1 MIYITSEDYI
11 ELELM
16 SRCNAYIASPSTFNW
31 WGIYLNKNLE
41 KKIFVYW
48 KQDSNYRKD
57 FYKKYEFFGI
67 DSIKSNIIENFNNK
81 INNNIYNNNNSN
93 INNNSNNKLTSNF
106 TCVSGFWNVNNKH
119 GNKFNDWFKNTL
131 AINCPYVFFT
141 KNENIDMIKKYR
153 KDYPTYFIER
163 NIEDFKTYKLNMN
176 NNTHESHVPSK
187 ELGLIWLEK
196 MNLVLE
202 ASIINPYNSEWFCWI
217 DAGICVYRDT
227 APSNNIFPNP
237 NKIHLLSKTK
247 INYSSSNHID
257 NNELN
262 TIKQW
267 NYVHNISGTFILHI
281 SIIKNIWNLFYQY
294 LKLCISETNEYV
306 CYSDQCIW
314 TRIYIDYPELFN
326 KIGNG
331 YGQIILDLT

>member
-1 MIYITSEDYI
+1 MK
-11 ELELM
+11 
-16 SRCNAYIASPSTFNW
+16 F
-31 WGIYLNKNLE
+31 YLNIVI
-41 KKIFVYW
+41 IF
-48 KQDSNYRKD
+48 SL
-57 FYKKYEFFGI
+57 F
-67 DSIKSNIIENFNNK
+67 IILV
-81 INNNIYNNNNSN
+81 ITIYIYNNKLFLLYKNKELFTFDTKLTNNQ
-93 INNNSNNKLTSNF
+93 LTSNF

-119 GNKFNDWFKNTL
+119 ANKFNDWFKNTL

-141 KNENIDMIKKYR
+141 KNENIEMLKQYR
-153 KDYPTYFIER
+153 KSYTTYFIER

-227 APSNNIFPNP
+227 KPASNIFPNP
-237 NKIHLLSKTK
+237 NKMHLLSKTQ

-267 NYVHNISGTFILHI
+267 NYVHNISGTAFILHI

-294 LKLCISETNEYV
+294 LNLCISETNEYV

-314 TRIYIDYPELFN
+314 SRIYIDYPELFN
-326 KIGNG
+326 KIGNT